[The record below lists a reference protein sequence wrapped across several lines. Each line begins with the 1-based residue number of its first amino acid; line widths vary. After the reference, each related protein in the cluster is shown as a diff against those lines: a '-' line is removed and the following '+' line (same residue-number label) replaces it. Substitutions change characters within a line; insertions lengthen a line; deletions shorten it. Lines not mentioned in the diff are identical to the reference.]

1 MSKRRVT
8 DQEEASA
15 LLNKAWAET
24 DTCPACMALGKDQA
38 RLEQA
43 IIEGLIALGSATEEE
58 LTQYV
63 FTKHHLNHTG
73 QYEEKA

>member
-1 MSKRRVT
+1 V
-8 DQEEASA
+8 
-15 LLNKAWAET
+15 
-24 DTCPACMALGKDQA
+24 CMALGKDQA

-43 IIEGLIALGSATEEE
+43 IIEGVITLGSDTEEE